1 MSYPHQPPPPK
12 HAASSYS
19 SASTAA
25 DPFNSNPSVQ
35 QLPYSDNPHNPYAQG
50 GPNPGAGG
58 AGVAPPGQAG
68 QYAPYYDNEPEMDR
82 RYEGGGMGRETWASE
97 SGWSQNGQSRCS
109 PLNTMLMSL
118 QKATSTLLQTSNIKE
133 EGTCHLEHPLLP
145 LPKVVV
151 TATGRES
158 HT

>member
-19 SASTAA
+19 SAST

-35 QLPYSDNPHNPYAQG
+35 QLPYADNPHNPYAQG

-97 SGWSQNGQSRCS
+97 SGWSQNGQCRVIDRCS
-109 PLNTMLMSL
+109 MLKSFRRRRQVRIIRL
-118 QKATSTLLQTSNIKE
+118 PTSRRRILAVSSIDSYFYGGQS
-133 EGTCHLEHPLLP
+133 
-145 LPKVVV
+145 
-151 TATGRES
+151 
-158 HT
+158 